1 MTMSRRRV
9 RLQIGAIAAAAAAC
23 AVMGCAS
30 KSGNGMPGGPDGG
43 GSDGGGSGG
52 GGSGAA
58 ITVKVFPDGVPS
70 VTGAMANADLVAY
83 QDGDGDWAEATGTD
97 GVYRFHVTGDRYGVA
112 IGCGGEFGGT
122 EFYYQSVAEAP
133 ELAVNGCSEPTEFAD
148 VEITISAPP
157 PSSSSEIWIG
167 GWPAFEV
174 GVGQLT
180 TISVD
185 KGVRDVYARSY
196 FTDFNGQNGVEIYRG
211 PALDIEADTAVAIDW
226 SQARPVDRFPVTIR
240 DPANPPGT
248 WSLASMYLTPHG
260 EEMHE
265 VQLVFNKS
273 TMYATLSAALRQPG
287 DVTRVVVSET
297 GTSSVQNGPL
307 PARQAY
313 QEMAA
318 PAAVTLT
325 PPDYLTATAP
335 RIDTNAVSQLSLMLP
350 IAAPKLGHTIS
361 EASFTTSSL
370 GRFHYQRMF
379 VRPGWAAGAA
389 SVALRVPD
397 LRNLASWTVNM
408 ELTGRNE
415 VDWELSVTDQDQPF
429 DAPLTQDR
437 SGTISELFGKVVP
450 PGRTSVVTAANAA
463 TRAMHRGGLRRSP
476 LERRVP

>member
-9 RLQIGAIAAAAAAC
+9 RLQIGAIAVTAAAC
-23 AVMGCAS
+23 VAMGCAS
-30 KSGNGMPGGPDGG
+30 KSGNDMPGGPDGG
-43 GSDGGGSGG
+43 GPGGD
-52 GGSGAA
+52 GSGAA

-70 VTGAMANADLVAY
+70 VTGAMVNADLVAY
-83 QDGDGDWAEATGTD
+83 QDGDGDWTEATGTG
-97 GVYRFHVTGDRYGVA
+97 GVYQFHVTADRYGVA

-122 EFYYQSVAEAP
+122 EFYYQSVAEAR

-148 VEITISAPP
+148 VEITVSAPA
-157 PSSSSEIWIG
+157 PSSPNEIWIG

-196 FTDFNGQNGVEIYRG
+196 FPVFNGQDDVKIYRG
-211 PALDIEADTAVAIDW
+211 PALDVEADTAIAIDW
-226 SQARPVDRFPVTIR
+226 SQAKPADSFPVTIS
-240 DPANPPGT
+240 DPANTPGT
-248 WSLASMYLTPHG
+248 WSLVSMYLTPHG
-260 EEMHE
+260 EGMHE
-265 VQLVFNKS
+265 VQLVFDKP
-273 TMYATLSAALRQPG
+273 TMYATLPAALRQPG
-287 DVTRVVVSET
+287 DVMRVEVNET
-297 GTSSVQNGPL
+297 GSSSAQNGPL
-307 PARQAY
+307 PARHAY
-313 QEMAA
+313 QEMAS

-335 RIDTNAVSQLSLMLP
+335 KIDTNAVSQLSLMLP

-370 GRFHYQRMF
+370 GMFHYQRMF

-450 PGRTSVVTAANAA
+450 PGRTSVASAVTAANAA

-476 LERRVP
+476 LERRAP